1 MVHTVLCTAS
11 IEQKKEKKL
20 WNHYFSAV
28 IWLWLFSNESQILY
42 RKQKTETLIVHIG
55 VFGVLNKVL
64 FQKFTGDVWKN
75 TIFLQVF

>member
-11 IEQKKEKKL
+11 LEQKKEKNKKR
-20 WNHYFSAV
+20 WNHYFSGV

-55 VFGVLNKVL
+55 VFGVLNKIL
-64 FQKFTGDVWKN
+64 FQ
-75 TIFLQVF
+75 